1 MPRKVRQIRRKG
13 KDVGMMPLVAV
24 GVYSVLA
31 YRSRPKRARTRDLT
45 QRLRPGEPG

>member
-13 KDVGMMPLVAV
+13 KDGGMVPLVAV

-31 YRSRPKRARTRDLT
+31 YRSARTRDLT